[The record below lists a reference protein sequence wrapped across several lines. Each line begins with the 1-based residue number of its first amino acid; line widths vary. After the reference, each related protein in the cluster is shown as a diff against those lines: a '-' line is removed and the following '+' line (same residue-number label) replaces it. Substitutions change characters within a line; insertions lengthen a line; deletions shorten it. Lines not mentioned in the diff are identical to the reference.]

1 MLFHFIVVILWS
13 HTKHDNKLIA
23 MQATL
28 SYACGISDI
37 PLKGETIGQNLRQI
51 AAKFPERTALISEY
65 QQYRANY
72 SEFLEQVEQVAKAL
86 MAHGIRRGDR
96 VGIWS
101 PNRYEWVLVQYAT
114 ALMGAI
120 MVNINPGY
128 KLSGLR
134 YALEQSRID
143 LLIASSHFRKTDYIK
158 MLDELRP
165 DCLYPKQTV
174 IIDRDWAT
182 FLSSASQVSDA
193 RLAERE
199 ASLQF
204 DDPVNIQY
212 TSGTTGYPKG
222 ATLSHHNILNNG
234 FFIGERLKYTEKDIV
249 CLPVPFYHCFGMVLG
264 NMAIVTHGACI
275 VIPGEFFDPEQVLQT
290 VENERCTSLY
300 GVPTMFIAEL
310 DLPDFAK
317 YNLKSLRTGIM
328 AGAPCPIDT
337 MRKVQSLMN
346 MTEICVCYGMT
357 ETSPVSTESCTDD
370 PLELRVTTVGT
381 VHPHVEIKII
391 DPESGAIVPRG
402 TAGELCTRGYSVMLG
417 YWDNPED
424 TKAIIDET
432 RWLHS
437 GDIAVMDENGYV
449 SIVGRIKDLIIRG
462 GENISPK
469 EIEDFLI
476 VHEGVSDVQ
485 VIGVYSE
492 KYGEEVMAWIKPRP
506 GYNVSAES
514 LHTYCK
520 GRIATFKIPR
530 YWKFV
535 DAFPMTVTG
544 KIRKIEMREISE
556 KELGLDLLR
565 PIRETLFTLFLFYGS
580 LYTWKRNG
588 PYQYLSDSQQPSEA
602 AHRPRYTNTTEQS
615 SGQSLNYFYIST
627 YNRHSNCFRK
637 QDL

>member
-1 MLFHFIVVILWS
+1 MSI
-13 HTKHDNKLIA
+13 N
-23 MQATL
+23 L
-28 SYACGISDI
+28 SYAHGISDI

-51 AAKFPERTALISEY
+51 ASVFPQREALVSPY
-65 QQYRANY
+65 QNYRATY
-72 SEFLEQVEQVAKAL
+72 SEFLTQCEQVAKAL
-86 MAHGIRRGDR
+86 MAHGIKRGDR

-101 PNRYEWVLVQYAT
+101 PNRYEWVVVQYAT

-128 KLSGLR
+128 KLPGLR

-143 LLIASSHFRKTDYIK
+143 LLIASSHFRKTDYVS
-158 MLDELRP
+158 MLEQLKA
-165 DCLYPKQTV
+165 DCAYPKQTV
-174 IIDRDWAT
+174 IIEQDWEV
-182 FLSSASQVSDA
+182 FLQSGHNISDQQ
-193 RLAERE
+193 LIERE

-212 TSGTTGYPKG
+212 TSGTTGHPKG

-234 FFIGERLKYTEKDIV
+234 FFIGERLKYTEKDRV

-275 VIPGEFFDPEQVLQT
+275 VISGEAFDPHKVLET
-290 VENERCTSLY
+290 VEQEKCTSLY

-310 DLPDFAK
+310 DLPNFDRF
-317 YNLKSLRTGIM
+317 NLSTLRTGIM

-346 MTEICVCYGMT
+346 MREICVCYGMT

-391 DPESGAIVPRG
+391 DPETGAIVPRG
-402 TAGELCTRGYSVMLG
+402 TAGEFCTRGYSVMLG
-417 YWDNPED
+417 YWDNPEE
-424 TKAIIDET
+424 TRAIIDNK
-432 RWLHS
+432 RWLHT
-437 GDIAVMDENGYV
+437 GDIAIMDENGYV
-449 SIVGRIKDLIIRG
+449 SIVGRLKDLIIRG

-476 VHEGVSDVQ
+476 THESVSDVQ

-492 KYGEEVMAWIKPRP
+492 RYGEEVMAWVKPRQ
-506 GYNVSAES
+506 GHQITAEMLDS
-514 LHTYCK
+514 YCR
-520 GRIATFKIPR
+520 GQIATFKIPK

-535 DAFPMTVTG
+535 DSFPMTVTG
-544 KIRKIEMREISE
+544 KIRKGEMREIAE
-556 KELGLDLLR
+556 KELKL
-565 PIRETLFTLFLFYGS
+565 
-580 LYTWKRNG
+580 K
-588 PYQYLSDSQQPSEA
+588 
-602 AHRPRYTNTTEQS
+602 
-615 SGQSLNYFYIST
+615 
-627 YNRHSNCFRK
+627 
-637 QDL
+637 

>member
-1 MLFHFIVVILWS
+1 
-13 HTKHDNKLIA
+13 
-23 MQATL
+23 MQAKL
-28 SYACGISDI
+28 SYASGISDI

-51 AAKFPERTALISEY
+51 ASLYPEREALVSPY
-65 QQYRANY
+65 QHYRATY
-72 SEFLEQVEQVAKAL
+72 SEFLGQVEMVAKAL
-86 MAHGIRRGDR
+86 MAHGVKRGDR

-101 PNRYEWVLVQYAT
+101 PNRYEWVLVQYGT

-128 KLSGLR
+128 KLQGLQF
-134 YALEQSRID
+134 ALEQSRMD
-143 LLIASSHFRKTDYIK
+143 FLIASSHFRKTNYLE

-165 DCLYPKQTV
+165 KCLYPRETI
-174 IIDRDWAT
+174 IIDRDWDA
-182 FLSSASQVSDA
+182 FLESAKQISDEQ
-193 RLAERE
+193 LAAQE
-199 ASLQF
+199 AMLQF

-234 FFIGERLKYTEKDIV
+234 FFIGERLKYSEQDRV

-275 VIPGEFFDPEQVLQT
+275 VISGEFFKPEQVLQT
-290 VENERCTSLY
+290 VEQEKCTSLY

-310 DLPDFAK
+310 DLPNFSDF
-317 YNLKSLRTGIM
+317 NLKSLRTGIM

-381 VHPHVEIKII
+381 VHPHLEIKII
-391 DPESGAIVPRG
+391 DPETGAIVPRG
-402 TAGELCTRGYSVMLG
+402 TAGEFCTRGYSVMLG

-424 TKAIIDET
+424 TKAIIDEK

-476 VHEGVSDVQ
+476 VHEGISDVQ

-492 KYGEEVMAWIKPRP
+492 KYGEEVMAWVKPRP
-506 GYNVSAES
+506 GYTVSAES
-514 LHTYCK
+514 LDAYCRGK
-520 GRIATFKIPR
+520 IATFKIPK

-535 DAFPMTVTG
+535 DNFPMTVTG
-544 KIRKIEMREISE
+544 KIRKVEMREISE
-556 KELGLDLLR
+556 KELGLK
-565 PIRETLFTLFLFYGS
+565 I
-580 LYTWKRNG
+580 
-588 PYQYLSDSQQPSEA
+588 
-602 AHRPRYTNTTEQS
+602 
-615 SGQSLNYFYIST
+615 
-627 YNRHSNCFRK
+627 
-637 QDL
+637 

>member
-1 MLFHFIVVILWS
+1 MLFHFIVVILWL

-72 SEFLEQVEQVAKAL
+72 SEFLAQVEQVAKAL

-402 TAGELCTRGYSVMLG
+402 TAGERCTRGYSVMLG

-565 PIRETLFTLFLFYGS
+565 P
-580 LYTWKRNG
+580 KR
-588 PYQYLSDSQQPSEA
+588 
-602 AHRPRYTNTTEQS
+602 
-615 SGQSLNYFYIST
+615 
-627 YNRHSNCFRK
+627 
-637 QDL
+637 